1 MFGFRR
7 SREMTGRNYKEH
19 STVLTAGRFQEETE
33 QMGSNE
39 KLSSVKAMLLG
50 VFVTAEI
57 MIAGAM
63 LFNVDVHTAD
73 GLSVIL
79 GFLVLYFGVVAC
91 LTDK

>member
-19 STVLTAGRFQEETE
+19 NTVLAAGRFQEETE
-33 QMGSNE
+33 QMCSNE
-39 KLSSVKAMLLG
+39 KLSSAKAMLLG

>member
-19 STVLTAGRFQEETE
+19 NTVLASGGFQEETE
-33 QMGSNE
+33 QIHSKG
-39 KLSSVKAMLLG
+39 KLSSAMAMLLG

-63 LFNVDVHTAD
+63 LFNVDVHAAD
-73 GLSVIL
+73 RFSVFL

>member
-1 MFGFRR
+1 
-7 SREMTGRNYKEH
+7 MTGRKYQEH
-19 STVLTAGRFQEETE
+19 NTVLAAGDFQEET
-33 QMGSNE
+33 QHMHTSG
-39 KLSSVKAMLLG
+39 KLSSAMAMLLG

-63 LFNVDVHTAD
+63 LFNIDIHAAD
-73 GLSVIL
+73 TFAVFL